1 MPKTIERGCYAM
13 KTDSK
18 SETAELT
25 LYGNVVKKRPLDIDW
40 ENDRISKSTDNYIVE
55 QEFLD
60 DLKAIGECKKLN
72 IRVNSLGGDVHV
84 AMTIYSRLRELAD
97 NGTALN
103 CIVDGVAMSAGSMI
117 MCAADKVT
125 ASEASLIMIHRSM
138 TMPKDYL
145 NADELRRQAEIQDE
159 YDKVIASCYKR
170 KTGKSESELLKMMS
184 RETYMTGAEAKEA
197 GFVDELA
204 SSGQTTEIAACADK
218 KSLLV
223 GGRVFDLM
231 GAPLPLNLPTVTQPS
246 PQSGG
251 DVTHKELPTEG
262 GNEIMAT
269 NYDELLKEN
278 PALAAAIEKEFK
290 AKAEADISAKAN
302 EAKAKAIEDERA
314 RIAAIDEIAALYS
327 PETVE
332 AAKYGEKA
340 CTAMELSYRAAVED
354 AKKGRKYLADIQG
367 DAQAS
372 GSSAVN
378 AAVPPADN
386 KPDSSKTDEELMA
399 EARVAV
405 NAILKEEDIRND

>member
-1 MPKTIERGCYAM
+1 MKAIERGCYAI
-13 KTDSK
+13 KTDGK

-40 ENDRISKSTDNYIVE
+40 ENERISKSTDNYIVE

-60 DLKAIGECKKLN
+60 DLNALGKCKELN

-84 AMTIYSRLRELAD
+84 AMMIYSRLRELAD

-103 CIVDGVAMSAGSMI
+103 CTIDGVAMSAGSMI

-138 TMPKDYL
+138 TTMSKQYL
-145 NADELRRQAEIQDE
+145 NADELRRQAEVQDE
-159 YDKVIASCYKR
+159 YDKMIASCYSR

-197 GFVDELA
+197 GFVDELTSA
-204 SSGQTTEIAACADK
+204 GQATEIVACADK

-231 GAPLPLNLPTVTQPS
+231 GAPLPLNLPTVTQS
-246 PQSGG
+246 EPQNSGE

-262 GNEIMAT
+262 GNEIMAK

-278 PALAAAIEKEFK
+278 PELAAAIEKEFM
-290 AKAEADISAKAN
+290 AKVEADISAKASA
-302 EAKAKAIEDERA
+302 AKEQAIETERA
-314 RIAAIDEIAALYS
+314 RIAAIDEIAGLYA
-327 PETVE
+327 PEMVD
-332 AAKYGEKA
+332 AAKYGDKA

-354 AKKGRKYLADIQG
+354 AKKGRKYLADMQS
-367 DAQAS
+367 DALDS

-386 KPDSSKTDEELMA
+386 DPDSGKTDEELMA
-399 EARVAV
+399 EARTAV
-405 NAILKEEDIRND
+405 TAILKEEDLK